1 MNIQFTA
8 HHLMP
13 SEVRGD
19 IFTLKTTDPDH
30 IKNTASIV
38 PEGQKSF
45 GQMLFDTISEVNADQ
60 QFAHDISTQSIVNPD
75 SVEAHDVTIALAK
88 ANLSLSITKN
98 VVDRVVQAYR
108 DITTL
113 R

>member
-8 HHLMP
+8 QHLLP
-13 SEVRGD
+13 SEARGD
-19 IFTLKTTDPDH
+19 FFTLKATHPSH
-30 IKNTASIV
+30 IRDRTV
-38 PEGQKSF
+38 EPPEGQKSF
-45 GQMLFDTISEVNADQ
+45 GQMLFDSLREVNDEQ
-60 QFAHDISTQSIVNPD
+60 QFAHDISVQAVTDPN

-88 ANLSLSITKN
+88 ANLSLSISKN
-98 VVDRVVQAYR
+98 VIDRVIQAYR